1 MSDINIYLGEP
12 GDMDL
17 TLADEG
23 DINVSIGGTTSFQTL
38 SDTPSSYTGESGK
51 VVTVKSS
58 EDGIEF
64 TTAGEG
70 NVSTSGT
77 PVDNDF
83 AKFIDGTDIEGR
95 SYTEVRTDL
104 NIEDGADVTDA
115 TNVAL
120 AGAAM
125 SGGAFHDGFS
135 DFVANEHIDW
145 TADQGATNIHSGNYT
160 DTDTTDHTALSNI
173 GTQTHA
179 QLETAIG
186 LNTAKETDV
195 NHNVTTN
202 LSLGTKTATTIDVNS
217 SDGTNATLIEADT
230 TNAGLLGSDKWD
242 EIVVNSLKA
251 TNIAHPLVE
260 EAVPSGAVFT
270 DTTYTSSDFTH
281 NSLNGLNDGTDY
293 EHITQTQKTA
303 LHSSGADT
311 TLGTMTQDINMNS
324 SYQVVGL
331 QAPAASGEA
340 IRQTTKITEAK
351 MEAADDHVNDNTQAH
366 SDYLLN
372 NASDTTS
379 GTITAAGFTTTG
391 TSSLAVTTV
400 ADHGTATTDQVV
412 NVCYGTS
419 ATPPTASTTTE
430 GALYVQYTS

>member
-1 MSDINIYLGEP
+1 MADIEIENITPTGNWDYTG
-12 GDMDL
+12 
-17 TLADEG
+17 G
-23 DINVSIGGTTSFQTL
+23 DIKVPAPAVDTDASTKKYVDDSIG
-38 SDTPSSYTGESGK
+38 
-51 VVTVKSS
+51 
-58 EDGIEF
+58 
-64 TTAGEG
+64 
-70 NVSTSGT
+70 
-77 PVDNDF
+77 VDWTITQDP
-83 AKFIDGTDIEGR
+83 AVIH
-95 SYTEVRTDL
+95 
-104 NIEDGADVTDA
+104 A
-115 TNVAL
+115 TN
-120 AGAAM
+120 
-125 SGGAFHDGFS
+125 
-135 DFVANEHIDW
+135 
-145 TADQGATNIHSGNYT
+145 Y
-160 DTDTTDHTALSNI
+160 TDTTDHTALSNI
-173 GTQTHA
+173 GTQTHT
-179 QLETAIG
+179 QLETAID

-195 NHNVTTN
+195 DHNVTTNITIVEAPTNVDVQSSDGSNDTIAAANVTNAGVMTTTMYDEHVLNNAKNTDVDHNVTTN
-202 LSLGTKTATTIDVNS
+202 LSLGTKTATTMDVNS